1 MRKTEGIP
9 SEMRNETRA
18 PTLCSY
24 SVVLKVITRTAR
36 QEKEVKGTQIIE
48 EKAKGS
54 LFLDNTILHLKYSK
68 DLIRKPCDL
77 ILQQIIRI
85 QN

>member
-9 SEMRNETRA
+9 SEMRNETRVA
-18 PTLCSY
+18 ILCSY

-36 QEKEVKGTQIIE
+36 QEKEVKWTQITE

-54 LFLDNTILHLKYSK
+54 LFLDDAILYLKYSK
-68 DLIRKPCDL
+68 DLIRKP
-77 ILQQIIRI
+77 
-85 QN
+85 